1 MHHVYKRADSR
12 FWWGVYADSKGKR
25 VARST
30 RKTTKAEALKVLS
43 SWTVD
48 SEEQKDFSDDV
59 SQVLRSAAKDAERS
73 RMTRAKALNYVSM
86 LYSLQSPDDPLL
98 LTLSSWSEEW
108 LEERKEHVVHHT
120 WESYSSGMR
129 DVMQALGPLADA
141 PLCSLETADFQKVQK
156 KLRKG
161 VKARTT
167 NKKLAIV
174 SGCLNEAMRL
184 GHITRNVAAGVRSLP
199 ESDSS
204 VVYPFT
210 LEEVD
215 AMLEVARKRDTPD
228 WEGIITLA
236 VHTGLRQSN
245 IVRLKWNEVELENS
259 RLVLAP
265 VKQRKKRGT
274 PQVMILPLSH
284 EAMAYLKKL
293 PRPIR
298 PTLPVFPSVAEV
310 TKSSICEQFERIQKR
325 AKVPKLIDIPGGFEA
340 KRTFHSFRH
349 TFVTWL
355 KTAQVPEEDRRALAA
370 HSDTAAHQTYTH
382 IPESILRSA
391 IAKLPALS
399 RGGA

>member
-1 MHHVYKRADSR
+1 
-12 FWWGVYADSKGKR
+12 
-25 VARST
+25 
-30 RKTTKAEALKVLS
+30 
-43 SWTVD
+43 
-48 SEEQKDFSDDV
+48 
-59 SQVLRSAAKDAERS
+59 
-73 RMTRAKALNYVSM
+73 MTRAKALNYVSM

-108 LEERKEHVVHHT
+108 LAERKDHVVHHT
-120 WESYSSGMR
+120 WESYASGMR

-141 PLCSLETADFQKVQK
+141 PLSSLETADFQMVQK

-184 GHITRNVAAGVRSLP
+184 GHITRNVAAGVRSIP

-215 AMLEVARKRDTPD
+215 AMLGVARKRDTPD

-284 EAMAYLKKL
+284 EAMAYLEKL

-310 TKSSICEQFERIQKR
+310 TTSSIC
-325 AKVPKLIDIPGGFEA
+325 
-340 KRTFHSFRH
+340 
-349 TFVTWL
+349 
-355 KTAQVPEEDRRALAA
+355 
-370 HSDTAAHQTYTH
+370 
-382 IPESILRSA
+382 
-391 IAKLPALS
+391 
-399 RGGA
+399 